1 MGQTCCRLSTNGN
14 EYRSYDGEDVQV
26 GGQGQAEDQHEGEL
40 RRTCSMDLLTP
51 SPHALKCEL
60 EEMSFRFIDDTTE
73 DVEDILNDTR
83 KELECQANQEIQKF
97 KTTAKRAAD
106 TVVDETK
113 VKLSEATREE
123 VKHFRNEVSSERHKS
138 SKTSVTHVHG
148 DQINIKNTG
157 VVNIS
162 TPKGSKIS
170 IDNQKLIKDLKERLQ
185 QDYKKR
191 LGSIP
196 LSPLVPTIN
205 NKLYNFYVQPNIS
218 KPKPGTKGQHDDDDK
233 SEVVVSYKDIFWS
246 HNSKKKYA
254 DVYLQGEPGMGKSTF
269 CAKLALDWCDAHS
282 SAFAKGKNKSSQT
295 EGFRDVETLKKF
307 DYLFFIILRRTS
319 SIKDVDEMI
328 KEEIVKRIFSEKDHK
343 IMYEL
348 IQTVLDENSC
358 LIILEGLDEWSYS
371 DHRIVPE
378 KRMRKKCTILT
389 TSRPWRMAKVAVAH
403 SDIDAVLTI
412 SGIEN
417 AEVLAEKVIRCLNNI
432 SSQNKSAADFIQKL
446 KQLNLSSFLQIPVV
460 LMQLVCLWY
469 ENGSLKPSLREIY
482 TNMIDMLFGRA
493 IGLHIGIDNTKTIEK
508 FEAKGKKKVT
518 ESLSKLAFHLLFKY
532 NKANSIVFGEEIVD
546 NHLSSAEKKV
556 ALKAGILSERE
567 STQFL
572 TSRKSDFIFLHK
584 TFQEYLAAVY
594 LAQNQHAVGEDIRL
608 YFESSIE
615 ENVLDISQVFI
626 FLCGMNPNI
635 AELLSTWI
643 NSKIACKTQMK
654 EFHAK
659 TTFEAERPAHKLV
672 DSLQT
677 MMFSG
682 YEEAIVNGYAD
693 VKLAL
698 SHYFF
703 RKNQEDRLASSFA
716 PLFDLN
722 KHNIITFIHSS
733 WLNYFSDSRLNEMF
747 RLSGNTLTALDLR
760 LMGGHLDLTPCRN
773 LRCLYLAFFFEG
785 SSVAI
790 PTSSPRTLVLDNVT
804 PEVEQ
809 SALSTLISNS
819 SPLEKIIINKSNDVP
834 FLCRAVESL
843 SCLRYINLNAID
855 FGNEQISF
863 PYTVTRVKLDYNA
876 VCVDMLKH
884 TIGRIKEAGKDHVVE
899 LVMFECTLLEPRT
912 SSAKDLIKEIQKSR
926 ELSVSSIDISMEW
939 PNPEDIINLELQ
951 TNSNQRCSEL
961 LLP

>member
-254 DVYLQGEPGMGKSTF
+254 DVYLQGEP
-269 CAKLALDWCDAHS
+269 
-282 SAFAKGKNKSSQT
+282 
-295 EGFRDVETLKKF
+295 
-307 DYLFFIILRRTS
+307 
-319 SIKDVDEMI
+319 
-328 KEEIVKRIFSEKDHK
+328 
-343 IMYEL
+343 
-348 IQTVLDENSC
+348 
-358 LIILEGLDEWSYS
+358 
-371 DHRIVPE
+371 
-378 KRMRKKCTILT
+378 
-389 TSRPWRMAKVAVAH
+389 
-403 SDIDAVLTI
+403 
-412 SGIEN
+412 
-417 AEVLAEKVIRCLNNI
+417 
-432 SSQNKSAADFIQKL
+432 
-446 KQLNLSSFLQIPVV
+446 
-460 LMQLVCLWY
+460 
-469 ENGSLKPSLREIY
+469 
-482 TNMIDMLFGRA
+482 
-493 IGLHIGIDNTKTIEK
+493 
-508 FEAKGKKKVT
+508 
-518 ESLSKLAFHLLFKY
+518 
-532 NKANSIVFGEEIVD
+532 
-546 NHLSSAEKKV
+546 
-556 ALKAGILSERE
+556 
-567 STQFL
+567 
-572 TSRKSDFIFLHK
+572 
-584 TFQEYLAAVY
+584 
-594 LAQNQHAVGEDIRL
+594 
-608 YFESSIE
+608 
-615 ENVLDISQVFI
+615 
-626 FLCGMNPNI
+626 
-635 AELLSTWI
+635 
-643 NSKIACKTQMK
+643 
-654 EFHAK
+654 
-659 TTFEAERPAHKLV
+659 
-672 DSLQT
+672 
-677 MMFSG
+677 
-682 YEEAIVNGYAD
+682 
-693 VKLAL
+693 
-698 SHYFF
+698 
-703 RKNQEDRLASSFA
+703 
-716 PLFDLN
+716 
-722 KHNIITFIHSS
+722 
-733 WLNYFSDSRLNEMF
+733 DSRLNEMF